1 MDTAA
6 LLWSVGLLALPLV
19 AAVPVSSLF
28 KSWLGS
34 KASHSRYREA
44 VRRVLNSGSTLRK
57 YRAALD
63 EEARLNQIDKD
74 RQSRIET
81 AMLFPLNIVHFMFVP
96 AAILS
101 PAISFIA
108 FPVGLIIYPVIAL
121 FEFILIRL
129 KALIFILHTVTNITD
144 WQVIGVRP
152 PYEGSS
158 RLDPVL
164 VSVHRLP
171 TPVLL
176 GLFAYLVALY
186 LPLEFH
192 WIIFSTVL
200 IYVILAS
207 FTSVLTAAVSGP
219 LVFAATA
226 ERRMITLESF
236 VQERIQPIVGVGLI
250 ALVIRQMFMVIRTPE
265 FTPFD
270 SPVQFSLSVLAVLY
284 SAAIIGLIIEF
295 AYNRRRGDYVGSE
308 FVNAVIERND
318 PELYAYIRKGGEMSL
333 ISLGRLGEIED
344 TIEDDL
350 SFDEIASAPSAMSV
364 INRPEI
370 PEL

>member
-1 MDTAA
+1 METTA
-6 LLWSVGLLALPLV
+6 LLWSLGLLALPLF
-19 AAVPVSSLF
+19 AAIPVSALF
-28 KSWLGS
+28 LTWLGN

-63 EEARLNQIDKD
+63 EEARINQIDKE
-74 RQSRIET
+74 RQTRIET
-81 AMLFPLNIVHFMFVP
+81 AMLYPLNIVHFMFVP

-101 PAISFIA
+101 PAITFIA
-108 FPVGLIIYPVIAL
+108 VPVGLLIYPVISL
-121 FEFILIRL
+121 FEMILIRFR
-129 KALIFILHTVTNITD
+129 ALLFILNIVTRMTD

-152 PYEGSS
+152 PGEGSK

-164 VSVHRLP
+164 ISVHRLP

-192 WIIFSTVL
+192 WIIISTIV

-207 FTSVLTAAVSGP
+207 FTSVLSAAVSGP
-219 LVFAATA
+219 LVFASTA
-226 ERRMITLESF
+226 ERIMITLETY
-236 VQERIQPIVGVGLI
+236 VKEKIQPIVGVGLI
-250 ALVIRQMFMVIRTPE
+250 ALVIRQMVMVIRTPQ

-270 SPVQFSLSVLAVLY
+270 SPVQFSLSVITVLY
-284 SAAIIGLIIEF
+284 SAAIVGLVIEF
-295 AYNRRRGDYVGSE
+295 SYNRRRGDYVGSE
-308 FVNAVIERND
+308 FVNAVIDELD
-318 PELYAYIRKGGEMSL
+318 PELYAYVRKSGEMSL
-333 ISLGRLGEIED
+333 ISLGRLGEVKE

-350 SFDEIASAPSAMSV
+350 SFEEIASAPSAMSV
-364 INRPEI
+364 INRPDI
-370 PEL
+370 PEI

>member
-1 MDTAA
+1 MDTSA
-6 LLWSVGLLALPLV
+6 LLWSLGLLALPLF
-19 AAVPVSSLF
+19 AAIPVSYLF
-28 KSWLGS
+28 QSWLGS

-57 YRAALD
+57 YRSALD

-81 AMLFPLNIVHFMFVP
+81 SMLFPLNIVHFMFIP

-108 FPVGLIIYPVIAL
+108 FPVGLLIYPVISL
-121 FEFILIRL
+121 FEIILIRF
-129 KALIFILHTVTNITD
+129 KILIKILQAVTNITD

-152 PYEGSS
+152 PYEGST
-158 RLDPVL
+158 RLDPAL

-186 LPLEFH
+186 LPLQFH
-192 WIIFSTVL
+192 WIVLCTIL

-226 ERRMITLESF
+226 ERRMITLESY

-270 SPVQFSLSVLAVLY
+270 SPVQFSLSVLGVLY

-308 FVNAVIERND
+308 FVNAVIELKN
-318 PELYAYIRKGGEMSL
+318 PELYAYVRKGGEMSL

-344 TIEDDL
+344 TIVDDL
-350 SFDEIASAPSAMSV
+350 SFDEIASAPTAMSV
-364 INRPEI
+364 INRPDI